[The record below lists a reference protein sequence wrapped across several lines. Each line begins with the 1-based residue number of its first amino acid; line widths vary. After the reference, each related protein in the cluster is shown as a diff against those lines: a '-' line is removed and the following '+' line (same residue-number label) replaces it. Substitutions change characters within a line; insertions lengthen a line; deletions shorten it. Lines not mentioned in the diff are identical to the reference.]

1 MYEQA
6 KSTIRAIDQS
16 KLGEEVAQMLRRA
29 ILAGELEPGTHLVES
44 SLSTDFGVSRG
55 PIRDALRELE
65 SEGLVEARRRGVF
78 VTGLTRDD
86 VWELYTLRAAID
98 VVALDLAAAQF
109 TLEDFTR
116 LRRLVEVMER
126 AADDG
131 RMADFAEADIR
142 FHSAFYERAGHRRLL
157 RVWQSFVGTFQVLI
171 ELTDL
176 ANPNVRSIVQ
186 EHREILEAAE
196 HGDVAALRARLGKS
210 FDLAL
215 EIFQRRLPAKEPST
229 ETSLRPSAVL
239 DPGRAGSPRGRGGE
253 AGARA

>member
-171 ELTDL
+171 ELG
-176 ANPNVRSIVQ
+176 S
-186 EHREILEAAE
+186 
-196 HGDVAALRARLGKS
+196 RAR
-210 FDLAL
+210 
-215 EIFQRRLPAKEPST
+215 RRGGAQGAARQEPRSRARDLPAAAPREGALDRNIVAPVG
-229 ETSLRPSAVL
+229 SA
-239 DPGRAGSPRGRGGE
+239 RSRTCR
-253 AGARA
+253 